1 MIKNKKMNHIK
12 GIKNDGGK
20 KQMKIWKEK
29 QRKNRNDK
37 IQMNMKTKKW

>member
-1 MIKNKKMNHIK
+1 MIKNKKMNHVK
-12 GIKNDGGK
+12 GIKNDGVK

-29 QRKNRNDK
+29 QRKHRNDK